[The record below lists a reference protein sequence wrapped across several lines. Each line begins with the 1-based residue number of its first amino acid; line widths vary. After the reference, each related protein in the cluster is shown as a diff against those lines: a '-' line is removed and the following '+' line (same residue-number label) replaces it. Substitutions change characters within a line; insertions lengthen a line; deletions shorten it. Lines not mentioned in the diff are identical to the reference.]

1 MKPAMDLIQVSA
13 WNDSGGGFTHRL
25 FDGHPDLRVW
35 PFELLLGRDDF
46 PVDLFSETWFR
57 GRFRWPR
64 LQKELAIGDADILF
78 DAISD
83 SELKA
88 VLQFPETAKHSDF
101 KLDVSLGEWRRLTA
115 VRWDDRQDR
124 TQGAFLE
131 SYINAFFE
139 ASGGDDMRPVL
150 GHCPIAI
157 LDAPEMWAD
166 FPKAKLI
173 HVIRSPFGGFADMR
187 RRHPSLDPTQ
197 YALKWSLINGTAAMC
212 AGKYPNRV
220 KLVTLLQLVEDT
232 EAVMRRLSG
241 WLGLPFHE
249 ALLTPTWRG
258 RLLDQTRMG
267 PFGGAP
273 NIAAAARDEGAAD
286 LTSDERQIIWDITA
300 GVMQLLGAFRTLPIW
315 NAL

>member
-1 MKPAMDLIQVSA
+1 MDLIQISA

-35 PFELLLGRDDF
+35 PFELLLGRDNF
-46 PVDLFSETWFR
+46 PVDAFDETWFR

-64 LQKELAIGDADILF
+64 LQKELAIGDAHVLF

-88 VLQFPETAKHSDF
+88 VLQSPETAKHSAF
-101 KLDVSLGEWRRLTA
+101 RLDVSLGEWRRVTA
-115 VRWDDRQDR
+115 VRWNGQQDR
-124 TQGAFLE
+124 TQAAFLE

-139 ASGGDDMRPVL
+139 ASGDDDTRPVL

-187 RRHPSLDPTQ
+187 QRHPSLDPVL
-197 YALKWSLINGTAAMC
+197 YARKWSLINGAAAMW
-212 AGKYPNRV
+212 AGKYPDRV
-220 KLVTLLQLVEDT
+220 NLIALPQLVEDT
-232 EAVMRRLSG
+232 EAVMRRLSS
-241 WLGLPFHE
+241 WLGLPFNE
-249 ALLTPTWRG
+249 VLLNPTWRG
-258 RLLDQTRMG
+258 RVLDQTRMG

-273 NIAAAARDEGAAD
+273 NIATAARDAGAAD
-286 LTSDERQIIWDITA
+286 LTSDERRIIWDITT
-300 GVMQLLGAFRTLPIW
+300 GVMQLLGAFGIVPV
-315 NAL
+315 